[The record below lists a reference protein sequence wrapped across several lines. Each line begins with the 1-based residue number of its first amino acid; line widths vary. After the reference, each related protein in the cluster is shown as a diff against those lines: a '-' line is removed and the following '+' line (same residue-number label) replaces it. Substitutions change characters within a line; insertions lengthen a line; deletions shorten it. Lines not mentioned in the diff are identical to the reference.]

1 MESYR
6 SINPYTEE
14 EFFSYELHSKD
25 EVELKLNQAYE
36 EGLLNGSANLEKR
49 VEAILNVA
57 QYLASR
63 KMDFAESI
71 SLEMGKVLRE
81 AASEIEKCIWLCKY
95 YADNAAEFLKEERL
109 ELGED
114 IAIRRYEPLGV
125 LLGVMPWNFPFWQVF
140 RFAIPAILAGNRIIV
155 KHAPNCPH
163 SAELIEEAFHFA
175 LEESFYQNVRLT
187 HVQVAH
193 LLNDPRIK
201 ALSLTGS
208 TRAGKE
214 VAQIAAKN
222 LKPQV
227 LELGGSNAFLLLE
240 DADPSK
246 AAKLAARARL
256 LNAGQSC
263 IAAKR
268 FIVPKDL
275 LPYFR
280 EALITE
286 FKKFLLGDPLDPK
299 TDIGPLARPDL
310 AQKVEEQIQQS
321 IAQGAKLWLGGKR
334 ERNFIEPSILE
345 ISTSDNTAFQDE
357 VFGPVAVIIAYES
370 LEEAI
375 ELSNISSF
383 GLGISLIGNDL
394 DKLLELSN
402 HFEEGAVFIN
412 ELVKSD
418 PRLPFGGVKD
428 SGYGRELGPEGIRSF
443 TNLKTIYIKRSL

>member
-57 QYLASR
+57 EYLASR

>member
-370 LEEAI
+370 L
-375 ELSNISSF
+375 
-383 GLGISLIGNDL
+383 
-394 DKLLELSN
+394 
-402 HFEEGAVFIN
+402 
-412 ELVKSD
+412 
-418 PRLPFGGVKD
+418 
-428 SGYGRELGPEGIRSF
+428 
-443 TNLKTIYIKRSL
+443 

>member
-345 ISTSDNTAFQDE
+345 ISTSDNTAFQEE